1 MCGITIV
8 TTAGRPDEYSE
19 RLAQDACEALNLQF
33 VPRKKR
39 SVAKMS
45 KEYDANVIVA
55 GKERYEYYPKGAA
68 APFFFHPNS
77 AAFRLKRV
85 DRGEMDPMIAACE
98 LMPGDS
104 FLDCTLGI
112 GSDSL
117 VAAFA
122 AGQKGKVVGIEAN
135 RNVAF
140 IVERGMQTYDTSE
153 LPLTACMRQI
163 QVVCS
168 EAVTYLKSLP
178 DHSFDIVYIDPMFEE
193 VIEESNNFE
202 TLREAGEHLALTKE
216 WVDEAV
222 RVAKRR
228 VVLKAHFRSGWFDEF
243 GFQRDVRLTSK
254 FHYGYIIKKKAI

>member
-8 TTAGRPDEYSE
+8 TTAGRPDEISE
-19 RLAQDACEALNLQF
+19 RLAEAACKALNLKF

-45 KEYDANVIVA
+45 REYDAHVIVA
-55 GKERYEYYPKGAA
+55 GKERYEYYPKGAS

-77 AAFRLKRV
+77 AAFRLKRL
-85 DRGEMDPMIAACE
+85 DRGEVDPMIAACE
-98 LMPGDS
+98 LTQGDS

-117 VAAFA
+117 VAAFV
-122 AGQKGKVVGIEAN
+122 AGQEGKVVGLEAN
-135 RNVAF
+135 PNVAF

-163 QVVCS
+163 KVVCS
-168 EAVTYLKSLP
+168 EAITYLKSLP
-178 DHSFDIVYIDPMFEE
+178 DHSFDIVYMDPMFEE

-216 WVDEAV
+216 WVDEAI

-228 VVLKAHFRSGWFDEF
+228 VVLKAHFRSEWFDEF
-243 GFQRDVRLTSK
+243 GFQRDIRLTSK
-254 FHYGYIIKKKAI
+254 FHYGYIEKDNRV